1 MAKQVHQNKTQHLV
15 VDPITRIEGHL
26 RIEVDLKNGK
36 VQDAWSS
43 GTLWRGIEPIL
54 QGRDIRDGGL
64 LAQRI
69 CGVCTYAHYEGNT
82 EATEVALGI
91 RPPTN
96 ARLVRNL
103 INAAQFMQDHI
114 IHFYALHSLDW
125 ADVEGALRAD
135 PKKAA
140 ALAYEFSKTPY
151 NASVA
156 HYKELK
162 EKLAKFVASGQ
173 LGPFTNAYLGNSL
186 YKMSPEADL
195 IMIGHYLDALKI
207 QVILGQMKA
216 IYGAKDPHPQTLVI
230 GGISSVMDLL
240 DPNRLA
246 EYQYKLNDV
255 DVFVRNA
262 YLPDIDMLAHFYK
275 DEFVKGWGIG
285 NYNFLSYGGFP
296 ETNDWEARFRY
307 LPQGVVYEGN
317 LESVE
322 PTVDDKFITESVA
335 HSWYKGP
342 KEGLYPGIEETIPEY
357 TGLNPDNTV
366 KGDEKYSWVKAPRYK
381 GKVMEVGP
389 LARLVV
395 GYALKH
401 KDMKERLDKF
411 LAKHNASFE
420 QMYSTV
426 GRTVARALETE
437 YILDGAHIFIKDL
450 IANLKQGDEQ
460 TWTRYTFPKEE
471 TNACVALIE
480 APRGSLGHFVTVKG
494 KTITH
499 YQVVVPTTWNASPRD
514 EIGQKGAYE
523 ASLEDLPIP
532 NPDEPLEILRTIHS
546 FDPCMACAVH
556 LIDADSSKLRKF
568 KVEV

>member
-1 MAKQVHQNKTQHLV
+1 MAKVAQKNVTGHLV
-15 VDPITRIEGHL
+15 IDPITRIEGHL
-26 RIEVDLKNGK
+26 RIEVDIKNGI

-82 EATEVALGI
+82 EAIEVALGI

-125 ADVEGALRAD
+125 ADIGGALKAD
-135 PKKAA
+135 PEKAS
-140 ALAYEFSKTPY
+140 ALAYEFTNTPY
-151 NASVA
+151 NASTG
-156 HYKELK
+156 HYKAVK

-173 LGPFTNAYLGNSL
+173 LGPFTNAYLGNPL
-186 YKMSPEADL
+186 YKMPPEADL
-195 IMIGHYLDALKI
+195 IMISHYLDALYI

-216 IYGAKDPHPQTLVI
+216 IYGAKDPHPQSLVI

-255 DVFVRNA
+255 DKFVRNA
-262 YLPDIDMLAHFYK
+262 YLPDINMLAHFYK
-275 DEFVKGWGIG
+275 DEFKKGWGIG

-296 ETNDWEARFRY
+296 ETNDWEAKYRY

-317 LESVE
+317 IDIAE
-322 PTVDDKFITESVA
+322 PHVDEKFITETVA
-335 HSWYKGP
+335 HSWYKGS

-357 TGLNPDNTV
+357 TGLKPDNTV
-366 KGDEKYSWVKAPRYK
+366 NGEGKYSWVKAPRYK
-381 GKVMEVGP
+381 RKVMEVGP
-389 LARLVV
+389 LARWIV

-411 LAKHNASFE
+411 LANHNASLD

-437 YILDGAHIFIKDL
+437 YILDGAHKFINDL
-450 IANLKQGDEQ
+450 VANLKQGDEQ

-480 APRGSLGHFVTVKG
+480 APRGSLGHFVTIKG

-499 YQVVVPTTWNASPRD
+499 YQVVVPSTWNASPRD
-514 EIGQKGAYE
+514 EIGQKGPYE
-523 ASLEDLPIP
+523 AALVGLPVP

-546 FDPCMACAVH
+546 FDPCLACAIH
-556 LIDADSSKLRKF
+556 LVDVDSGKLRKF

>member
-255 DVFVRNA
+255 DAFVRNA